1 MVLEY
6 LMLELKMGGKK
17 EDIKSIFNVMLK
29 WKNCIKLILLLLI
42 ELIKFFMINIYSL
55 FLI

>member
-17 EDIKSIFNVMLK
+17 EDIKSIINVVLK

>member
-17 EDIKSIFNVMLK
+17 EDIKIIFNVMLK